1 MDTLGQELQQ
11 AARRLWR
18 SPAFTTATVLTL
30 ALAIGANAAIFAVVE
45 RVVINPLPYPD
56 SDRLITLDHGSV
68 VLKVASGMETTPG
81 LYLIYRNRSQS
92 LESAAIWGMQDRTLL
107 SRGEPERLPTSNVTP
122 SLAAV
127 LRVQPALGRWFTD
140 DEGRPGGPKA
150 VVLSHGLWTRRF
162 GRSPAVIGESIVL
175 EGQPYEVIGVM
186 PATFAFPF
194 PRVEAWTA
202 YQVDESMGFGLFG
215 WPGIARLGDGV

>member
-1 MDTLGQELQQ
+1 MAYSGLLPAPRRAMGTLLQDLQ
-11 AARRLWR
+11 YAARRLR
-18 SPAFTTATVLTL
+18 LSPAFTAATVLTL

-45 RVVINPLPYPD
+45 RVVINPLPYPE
-56 SDRLITLDHGSV
+56 SDRVITLDHGSV

-107 SRGEPERLPTSNVTP
+107 SRGEPERLPTSSVTP

-140 DEGRPGGPKA
+140 DEGQPGGPKA

-162 GRSPAVIGESIVL
+162 GTSPAVIGESIIL

-186 PATFAFPF
+186 PATFA
-194 PRVEAWTA
+194 
-202 YQVDESMGFGLFG
+202 
-215 WPGIARLGDGV
+215 